1 MCKHLYS
8 LVQVFRKS
16 PAATGGLKKYDFVSK
31 IDGQKVAN
39 ADDAHLIIDQA
50 PIGQDLSLTILRGEE
65 EIEVKVKPE
74 DLSVRLKQLRDE
86 RMSKKK
92 SKT

>member
-1 MCKHLYS
+1 MCDLYP
-8 LVQVFRKS
+8 LMQVFRKS
-16 PAATGGLKKYDFVSK
+16 PAETGGLKKYDFVLN

-50 PIGQDLSLTILRGEE
+50 RIGHELSLTILRGD
-65 EIEVKVKPE
+65 EVIVVQVKPE

-86 RMSKKK
+86 RLNKKK